1 MYKRKLLPLEDLQQ
15 ERLALLNMFVN
26 SKTSYVKNNL
36 HRRIKAV
43 NKDLFTITKDTK
55 YL

>member
-1 MYKRKLLPLEDLQQ
+1 MSKRKLLQLDDLRQ
-15 ERLALLNMFVN
+15 ERVVLLSMYANA
-26 SKTSYVKNNL
+26 KTKYVKDNVYNK
-36 HRRIKAV
+36 IKAV